1 MCLQDYNFLGL
12 SNAFMIHKPGFKTKN
27 EAIENRSEKETL
39 ELVKNYILPQ
49 IDLLYGKRKNCQMF
63 I

>member
-1 MCLQDYNFLGL
+1 MCLQNYNFLGL
-12 SNAFMIHKPGFKTKN
+12 SNAFMIHKPGIKTVQEAVKN
-27 EAIENRSEKETL
+27 RKQNETL

-49 IDLLYGKRKNCQMF
+49 IDTLYGKRRNCHMF